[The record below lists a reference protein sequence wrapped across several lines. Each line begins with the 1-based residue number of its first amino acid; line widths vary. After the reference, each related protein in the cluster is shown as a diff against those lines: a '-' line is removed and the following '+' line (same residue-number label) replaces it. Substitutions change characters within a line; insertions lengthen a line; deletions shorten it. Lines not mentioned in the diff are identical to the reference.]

1 MVSLDKL
8 MERGNIYM
16 EELTKIVS
24 DFNGIPTHNHIVC
37 KRTLKHKNT
46 RTRKSSLISQR
57 WEKG

>member
-24 DFNGIPTHNHIVC
+24 DFSGIPTHNHIVC

-57 WEKG
+57 